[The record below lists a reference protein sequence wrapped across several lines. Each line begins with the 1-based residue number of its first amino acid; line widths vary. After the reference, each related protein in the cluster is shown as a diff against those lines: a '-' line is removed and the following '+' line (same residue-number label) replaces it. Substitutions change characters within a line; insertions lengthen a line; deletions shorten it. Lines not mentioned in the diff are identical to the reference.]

1 MSVFDDPALD
11 GDEDFFRASA
21 ELAPRL
27 RPDQG
32 LGPDPRPHHQRLRDH
47 ERLRRN
53 GMALAARLGPDQAVP
68 PFMAR
73 YYEGDCGLDL
83 ITSEAASVCPG
94 GTADIPCGVAVALP
108 PYTFGWIT
116 GRSSTW
122 SKWKLQVVGGIIDE
136 GWRGE
141 LFTMVH
147 RPVIFPDDRD
157 DQLIVP
163 AGTRLAQLIILPN
176 LASQVELY
184 RVHPDD
190 LPASDR
196 GTSGFGSTG

>member
-1 MSVFDDPALD
+1 M
-11 GDEDFFRASA
+11 
-21 ELAPRL
+21 
-27 RPDQG
+27 
-32 LGPDPRPHHQRLRDH
+32 
-47 ERLRRN
+47 
-53 GMALAARLGPDQAVP
+53 LAARLGPVQAVP

-108 PYTFGWIT
+108 PATFGWIT

-122 SKWKLQVVGGIIDE
+122 TRWGLQVMGGIIDE

-141 LFTMVH
+141 LFTLVYKPILGCIPH
-147 RPVIFPDDRD
+147 ESGTSEGCPGCFGNEPVT
-157 DQLIVP
+157 VP